1 MRNQF
6 PCIKFIESYNY
17 DVTVTIIVQIF
28 GHNKVKEGVTSDI
41 HVTLMKPLHSVISP
55 QNIGEKS

>member
-28 GHNKVKEGVTSDI
+28 GHNKDKEGVTSDI
-41 HVTLMKPLHSVISP
+41 HIPNTNETIA
-55 QNIGEKS
+55 